1 MAASSHLRPISAK
14 VAKKKIGTLMPKLPA
29 RKSSTLVDGGAR
41 KGLFELCTPLGEG
54 GREDCG
60 EGVDG
65 RREWRG
71 TGGLASC
78 A

>member
-1 MAASSHLRPISAK
+1 M
-14 VAKKKIGTLMPKLPA
+14 
-29 RKSSTLVDGGAR
+29 SSTLVVGGAR

-78 A
+78 AWITNCS